1 MENLRKGHPPTER
14 QRVIDHASA
23 CYLRMSTDEQATAEA
38 MAWQM
43 GKDSG
48 ANSPREML
56 ADAVLQMMVRLE
68 CAA

>member
-1 MENLRKGHPPTER
+1 M
-14 QRVIDHASA
+14 SA
-23 CYLRMSTDEQATAEA
+23 DEQATAEA